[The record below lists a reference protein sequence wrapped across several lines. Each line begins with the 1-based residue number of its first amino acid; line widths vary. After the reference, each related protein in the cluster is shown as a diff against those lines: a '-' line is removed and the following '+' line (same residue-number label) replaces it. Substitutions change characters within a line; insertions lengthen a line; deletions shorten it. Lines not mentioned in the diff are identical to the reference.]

1 MRSGHRHA
9 AVLPV
14 LALAGFLLNP
24 APLPA
29 DKPPALPLSQVMAE
43 LSRNPAF
50 VEAVYT
56 RLGHHPKAGGILGPD
71 EIKRLRELILGE
83 NFEALDRFPALTVR
97 GMGRSVWLAGTVQNH
112 PADAPPGRPGD
123 MKEPLDDELG
133 IPAAGEAPAQGAFL
147 SPLGFGLEM
156 GDRTDPTL
164 AARYADSGRLAEV
177 LNRLSLNTPDDGRR
191 YRIVLAGQT
200 LDSPDALLGALA
212 AAGHDVDVRDARYFA
227 NFGDLIYQG
236 RDVLTPFW
244 IDTELPVP
252 GTDRT
257 LLVPVSHSQHEVIVR
272 GPVVNADLSFY
283 FGIDGEVMFRPS
295 VTRDQAWVMGREA
308 HRYRGPDA
316 LEVVRLAGAI
326 VRAYDAIKR
335 RHPDLPFGGYYAL
348 GVCNDVNAMIEL
360 HIRGATTL
368 FPLTLDP
375 EFFPGDGEVDRLAQ
389 HLPLDSA
396 RGARPDPKRI
406 LGALPVDD
414 LSTLPFPALRQ
425 DLEAGRKAWATGAPP
440 HGDRPAVVLLSTMA
454 TGAVLIGL
462 WLVRR
467 RRT

>member
-1 MRSGHRHA
+1 MRHA
-9 AVLPV
+9 AGLTVLT
-14 LALAGFLLNP
+14 LAGLLLVP

-29 DKPPALPLSQVMAE
+29 DEPSALPLSQVMAE
-43 LSRNPAF
+43 LSRNPDF
-50 VEAVYT
+50 VAAVST

-97 GMGRSVWLAGTVQNH
+97 GLGRSVWLAGAVLNH
-112 PADAPPGRPGD
+112 PADAPSGRPATV
-123 MKEPLDDELG
+123 KEPLDDELG

-147 SPLGFGLEM
+147 SPLGFGLAM

-164 AARYADSGRLAEV
+164 AARYADGRRLAEV
-177 LNRLSLNTPDDGRR
+177 LNRLSLNAPDDGRR
-191 YRIVLAGQT
+191 SRIIFAGQT
-200 LDSPDALLGALA
+200 LDSPAALLGALA

-244 IDTELPVP
+244 LDTELPVP

-283 FGIDGEVMFRPS
+283 FGIDGEAMFRPS
-295 VTRDQAWVMGREA
+295 VTRDQAWVMGRVA

-335 RHPDLPFGGYYAL
+335 HHLDLPFGGYYAL
-348 GVCNDVNAMIEL
+348 GVCNDINAMIEL
-360 HIRGATTL
+360 HMQGATTL

-375 EFFPGDGEVDRLAQ
+375 EFFPGEGEVDRLAQ
-389 HLPLDSA
+389 RLPLDSA
-396 RGARPDPKRI
+396 RGVPPDPKRI

-414 LSTLPFPALRQ
+414 LSALPFPALRQ
-425 DLEAGRKAWATGAPP
+425 DLEAGRAAWTSGPPP
-440 HGDRPAVVLLSTMA
+440 HGDRPAVVLLSTA
-454 TGAVLIGL
+454 AGAVIIGL
-462 WLVRR
+462 WFVRR
-467 RRT
+467 RRA